1 MGYSFELLTDD
12 GTAGYIRDTV
22 ERLEAAMVEGW
33 PCWAISNHD
42 VQRAVTRWG
51 RGDASPA
58 LAAQLVALVC
68 SLRGSVCLYQGEE
81 LGLPEADVPYEALQD
96 PYGKTFWPNFKG
108 RDGCRTPMPWNGGD
122 HAGFTDGHPWL
133 PIPAE
138 HRAISVAKQDA
149 DPSSVLN
156 TVRRFL
162 AWRKTQPALQVGAIR
177 FLDAP
182 EPVLAFRRD
191 AEGHAVLAVFNLSA
205 QPVDWQ
211 VPGGLALQA
220 IEGHGL
226 AAATLVGERLSLPP
240 RGVYYARIV

>member
-1 MGYSFELLTDD
+1 M
-12 GTAGYIRDTV
+12 
-22 ERLEAAMVEGW
+22 
-33 PCWAISNHD
+33 
-42 VQRAVTRWG
+42 
-51 RGDASPA
+51 
-58 LAAQLVALVC
+58 
-68 SLRGSVCLYQGEE
+68 
-81 LGLPEADVPYEALQD
+81 
-96 PYGKTFWPNFKG
+96 
-108 RDGCRTPMPWNGGD
+108 
-122 HAGFTDGHPWL
+122 
-133 PIPAE
+133 
-138 HRAISVAKQDA
+138 AKQDA

>member
-1 MGYSFELLTDD
+1 MGDTPAELMQQ
-12 GTAGYIRDTV
+12 
-22 ERLEAAMVEGW
+22 MVQKLGL
-33 PCWAISNHD
+33 PLSKRHIFLCA
-42 VQRAVTRWG
+42 
-51 RGDASPA
+51 DASNPKCCDPQRSVRA
-58 LAAQLVALVC
+58 WDFLKAR
-68 SLRGSVCLYQGEE
+68 LRE
-81 LGLPEADVPYEALQD
+81 LGLSEAEVPFEALRD
-96 PYGKTFWPNFKG
+96 PYGIAFWPNFTG